1 MPGEAKSKDRMT
13 ASRPRARLSR
23 PVWLRE
29 EEIVMEHNSTVF
41 TAVYSPDG
49 KQIVT
54 ASDDRTARLWDAES
68 GRPMAIFGENMWQV
82 TDANFSR
89 NGREILTASLD
100 GTAAI
105 YRIRFDEILSW
116 AKRSQPVERGK

>member
-1 MPGEAKSKDRMT
+1 
-13 ASRPRARLSR
+13 
-23 PVWLRE
+23 
-29 EEIVMEHNSTVF
+29 MEHNSTVF

-116 AKRSQPVERGK
+116 AKRS